1 MPPDPRNAAAPGRQY
16 PEASEQMVPAGPAD
30 HDTTPRYDLVG
41 RLDHAVRTLDTHRA
55 ELARIAAEIAVVR
68 DDLERV
74 GTRGVA
80 S

>member
-1 MPPDPRNAAAPGRQY
+1 MPPDPRNAAAPARTGAGEQI
-16 PEASEQMVPAGPAD
+16 EAGGLIAD

-41 RLDHAVRTLDTHRA
+41 RLDHAVRTLDAHRA
-55 ELARIAAEIAVVR
+55 ELALIAAEIAVVR

-74 GTRGVA
+74 GIREVT